1 MAQPIITLDLEG
13 VMVPEI
19 WLAVAAKTGI
29 KELELTTRDIKDYD
43 ELMTH
48 RLKVLADNDIK
59 LSTIQEVISTLEP
72 LEGAKR
78 FLDRLRAK
86 YQVIILSDTFREFA
100 HPLMVQLGMPTIFCH
115 SLKIEDD
122 RIVGYELRQQNQK
135 QKAVLALRSL
145 NYKIAA
151 AGDSFNDTTM
161 LLEADYATFFHAP
174 QNVLDLFPQL
184 EYCNEYDEL
193 YDKLSAAAD
202 RFDAE

>member
-29 KELELTTRDIKDYD
+29 KELELTTRDIQDYD
-43 ELMTH
+43 ELMQH
-48 RLKVLADNDIK
+48 RLKVLAENDIS
-59 LSTIQEVISTLEP
+59 LSSIQEVIATLSP
-72 LEGAKR
+72 LNGAKE
-78 FLDRLRAK
+78 FLDKLRAK

-100 HPLMVQLGMPTIFCH
+100 KPLMIQLGMPTIFCH
-115 SLKIEDD
+115 SLKIEND
-122 RIVGYELRQQNQK
+122 RIVGYELRQSNQK

-161 LLEADYATFFHAP
+161 LLEADYGCFFHAP
-174 QNVLDLFPQL
+174 QNVLEKFPQL
-184 EYCNEYDEL
+184 EFCNEYEEL
-193 YDKLSAAAD
+193 FEKLSKAAD
-202 RFDAE
+202 SFAD